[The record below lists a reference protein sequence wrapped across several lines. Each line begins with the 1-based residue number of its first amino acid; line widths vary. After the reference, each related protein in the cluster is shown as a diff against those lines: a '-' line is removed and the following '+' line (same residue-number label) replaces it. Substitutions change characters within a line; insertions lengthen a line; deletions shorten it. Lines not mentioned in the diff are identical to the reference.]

1 VSPGHAPELEA
12 SDLHA
17 GYAAQ
22 RVLHGVSARFGRG
35 WSAIVGANGAGKTT
49 LLRAL
54 AGLLAPAAGQVRLG
68 GVALAAL
75 TARERGQRIAWL
87 AQLGGPGGE
96 LGGELTVRETV
107 ALGRLPQL
115 GPFGS
120 PGPADDAAVA
130 AAMQACGCADRAERP
145 LLELSGGER
154 QRALLARALA
164 TGAPVLLLDEPTT
177 HLDPS
182 HQVALVRLLR
192 RLAATHTVVTVMHDL
207 PLALA
212 ADRVL
217 LLEAGRVRADAPAAD
232 PALHAAIAASFGGAV
247 RIGWR
252 DGCARVEPAL

>member
-1 VSPGHAPELEA
+1 VSPVLDHELEA
-12 SDLHA
+12 RELHA
-17 GYAAQ
+17 GYGAQ

-54 AGLLAPAAGQVRLG
+54 AGLLAPAAGEVRLG
-68 GVALAAL
+68 GVPLVQL
-75 TARERGQRIAWL
+75 PARARGLRIAWL
-87 AQLGGPGGE
+87 AQLGE
-96 LGGELTVRETV
+96 ASGELTVRETV

-120 PGPADDAAVA
+120 PGPADDAAVG
-130 AAMQACGCADRAERP
+130 AAMQACGCADWAERP
-145 LLELSGGER
+145 LTELSGGER

-164 TGAPVLLLDEPTT
+164 TGAPVLLLDEPTA
-177 HLDPS
+177 HLDPP

-217 LLEAGRVRADAPAAD
+217 LLESGRVRADAPAAD
-232 PALHAAIAASFGGAV
+232 PALHAAIAAGFGGAV
-247 RIGWR
+247 RVVWR
-252 DGCARVEPAL
+252 DGCVQVEPVL

>member
-1 VSPGHAPELEA
+1 VNPGPAHHLEA
-12 SDLHA
+12 RDLHA
-17 GYAAQ
+17 GYGAR

-35 WSAIVGANGAGKTT
+35 WAAIVGANGTGKTT

-54 AGLLAPAAGQVRLG
+54 AGLLPPSAGEVRLD
-68 GVALAAL
+68 GVALAQMS
-75 TARERGQRIAWL
+75 ARARGLRIAWL
-87 AQLGGPGGE
+87 AQLGE
-96 LGGELTVRETV
+96 VSGELTVRETV

-130 AAMQACGCADRAERP
+130 AALQAAGCAGWAERP

-164 TGAPVLLLDEPTT
+164 TGAPVLLLDEPTA
-177 HLDPS
+177 HLDPPQ
-182 HQVALVRLLR
+182 QVTLVRLLR

-217 LLEAGRVRADAPAAD
+217 LLDAGGLRADAPAAD
-232 PALHAAIAASFGGAV
+232 PALHAAIAACFGGAV
-247 RIGWR
+247 HIGWR
-252 DGCARVEPAL
+252 DGRAAVEPVL